1 MGHEKSA
8 PHIKTILIV
17 AGISVVT
24 LGLLEQGFR
33 SYYNMM
39 FEDEESRKVL
49 TVPTTELNKLREGEQ
64 QHLTSGKMP
73 IDRAMRELAMRG
85 RDNASLHDLGTD
97 ITPVQSTDPVP
108 VWGLNV
114 KDAGTPAPA
123 TDGGAA
129 MMSGDGGAAMMA
141 TDGGPAG
148 DATTTMMTAGDASAP
163 HALPAPSAPHANDA
177 SAPHAATDAGTH

>member
-33 SYYNMM
+33 SYYNFM

-49 TVPTTELNKLREGEQ
+49 TVPTTELNKLREAEQ
-64 QHLTSGKMP
+64 QHLTSGKLP
-73 IDRAMRELAMRG
+73 LDRAMRELATRG

-108 VWGLNV
+108 VWGLNA
-114 KDAGTPAPA
+114 K
-123 TDGGAA
+123 DGGAA
-129 MMSGDGGAAMMA
+129 AAPAVDAGTATTDDSGKATLA
-141 TDGGPAG
+141 TDGGPATNG
-148 DATTTMMTAGDASAP
+148 SAKDASPTLAAEAGTP
-163 HALPAPSAPHANDA
+163 T
-177 SAPHAATDAGTH
+177 HAAPEAGTPTHAAPEAGTH